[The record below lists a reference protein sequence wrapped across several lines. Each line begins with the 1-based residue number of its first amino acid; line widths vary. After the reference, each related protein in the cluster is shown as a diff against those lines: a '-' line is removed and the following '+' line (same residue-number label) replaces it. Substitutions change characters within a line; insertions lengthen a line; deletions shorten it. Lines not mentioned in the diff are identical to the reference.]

1 MASWIIY
8 GDATNYNIMPWDSF
22 QMLFQVVNPSSYLFH
37 IAYIVIAL
45 CLSHPHVHHTVK
57 MGC

>member
-1 MASWIIY
+1 MASWIIS

-22 QMLFQVVNPSSYLFH
+22 KIVFELVNPSSYLFH
-37 IAYIVIAL
+37 IAYSVISF

-57 MGC
+57 MGF